1 MPDRF
6 SATLTKALAIL
17 ALLLLLYGYVRPDLK
32 AIEAEKAKVEQ
43 VSAVLKK
50 VYAIA
55 SRDTS
60 SGAFKYLSQVVRP

>member
-6 SATLTKALAIL
+6 STTLTKALAIL
-17 ALLLLLYGYVRPDLK
+17 ALLLLTYGYFQPHMALI
-32 AIEAEKAKVEQ
+32 AAERQKVEQ
-43 VSAVLKK
+43 VSAVLKN

-60 SGAFKYLSQVVRP
+60 SSTFKYLSQVVRP